1 MGSLQFLDKE
11 FCRRRPRKDFCSSSQ
26 LCSAHSISL
35 CLSRVC
41 PRFNCS
47 VFKTKRLMELML
59 ETGASV
65 GVGVGGVGAAV
76 GDAVGVGDGDAGVS
90 AGKP

>member
-1 MGSLQFLDKE
+1 MNG
-11 FCRRRPRKDFCSSSQ
+11 
-26 LCSAHSISL
+26 
-35 CLSRVC
+35 
-41 PRFNCS
+41 S
-47 VFKTKRLMELML
+47 VFKTKRSIELML

-65 GVGVGGVGAAV
+65 GVGAAF

>member
-1 MGSLQFLDKE
+1 
-11 FCRRRPRKDFCSSSQ
+11 
-26 LCSAHSISL
+26 
-35 CLSRVC
+35 
-41 PRFNCS
+41 
-47 VFKTKRLMELML
+47 ML

-65 GVGVGGVGAAV
+65 GVGAAVGGVGAAF

>member
-1 MGSLQFLDKE
+1 
-11 FCRRRPRKDFCSSSQ
+11 
-26 LCSAHSISL
+26 
-35 CLSRVC
+35 
-41 PRFNCS
+41 
-47 VFKTKRLMELML
+47 MELML

-65 GVGVGGVGAAV
+65 GVGGVGAAF

>member
-1 MGSLQFLDKE
+1 
-11 FCRRRPRKDFCSSSQ
+11 
-26 LCSAHSISL
+26 
-35 CLSRVC
+35 
-41 PRFNCS
+41 
-47 VFKTKRLMELML
+47 MELML

-65 GVGVGGVGAAV
+65 GVGGVGAAVGDAV